1 MKVYIDYSKMT
12 LKDLICMKAEI
23 EKHINFKLNENESKT
38 PIRTSELS
46 LRAFNILVKNNI
58 EYLEDLTKIS
68 KKELFKFKN
77 MGKRSYDE
85 ILNILNDQNIN
96 LAEDK

>member
-23 EKHINFKLNENESKT
+23 EKHINFKLNESKT

>member
-1 MKVYIDYSKMT
+1 MKVNIDLSKMT
-12 LKDLICMKAEI
+12 LQDLIYMKVEI
-23 EKHINFKLNENESKT
+23 EKHIKIELNKSKT

-46 LRAFNILVKNNI
+46 LRAFNILVKNGI

-68 KKELFKFKN
+68 KKELFEFKN
-77 MGKRSYDE
+77 MGKKSYDE
-85 ILNILNDQNIN
+85 ILNILNEHNIN

>member
-1 MKVYIDYSKMT
+1 MKVNIDLSKMT
-12 LKDLICMKAEI
+12 LKELIYMKVEI
-23 EKHINFKLNENESKT
+23 EKHINFKLNESKT

-46 LRAFNILVKNNI
+46 LRAFNVLVKNGI

-68 KKELFKFKN
+68 KKELFEFKN